1 MWQCKKIYLIVFCFA
16 TLQGISQSKI
26 NQFLKPSD
34 SLNISRRNG
43 VIITE
48 ATAAGLTLIGLNALW
63 YNDYDRSKF
72 HVYNDIDEWLQMDK
86 FGHAFTTY
94 TMGRFGAD
102 ALKWSGVS
110 KKNQLIYGGTL
121 GFTFMTA
128 VEIFDGFSK
137 EWGFSWSDMA
147 ANAIGTGLYIGQ
159 ELLWEE
165 QRFMLKY
172 SFHSTAYAAQRPDV
186 LGENL
191 IQQALKDYN
200 GQTYWLS
207 ANLHAFFKE
216 SKIPEWLNVAFG
228 YGADGMLT
236 ATGAPVDNMFKNQ
249 KQIRQFYFS
258 FDVDLTRIK
267 TKSTVLKTLFSVFNV
282 IKIPLPTIE
291 FNSDN
296 EVVFHL
302 FYF

>member
-1 MWQCKKIYLIVFCFA
+1 MCFS
-16 TLQGISQSKI
+16 TLQIGAQSQFNK
-26 NQFLKPSD
+26 FLNPSD
-34 SLNISRRNG
+34 TLNIKRRNG

-48 ATAAGLTLIGLNALW
+48 ATAAGFALIGLNTLW
-63 YNDYDRSKF
+63 YDDYDRSKF

-86 FGHAFTTY
+86 IGHAFTTY
-94 TMGRFGAD
+94 NMGRLGAD
-102 ALKWSGVS
+102 ALNWSGVS

-128 VEIFDGFSK
+128 VEIFDGLSK

-147 ANAIGTGLYIGQ
+147 ANAAGTGLYIGQ

-172 SFHSTAYAAQRPDV
+172 SFHTTKYAEQRPSV
-186 LGENL
+186 LGESL
-191 IQQALKDYN
+191 IEQVLKDYN

-207 ANLHAFFKE
+207 MNLHAFFKE
-216 SKIPEWLNVAFG
+216 SKIPSWLNVAFG

-236 ATGAPVDNMFKNQ
+236 ATGAPVDNMFTNQ
-249 KQIRQFYFS
+249 SQIRQYYFS
-258 FDVDLTRIK
+258 FDVDLTRIE
-267 TKSTVLKTLFSVFNV
+267 TKSSVLKTLFSVFNV

-291 FNSDN
+291 FNSN
-296 EVVFHL
+296 KQVVFHL

>member
-1 MWQCKKIYLIVFCFA
+1 MKTYLAYSFLLCFS
-16 TLQGISQSKI
+16 TLQIGAQSQFNK
-26 NQFLKPSD
+26 FLNPSD
-34 SLNISRRNG
+34 TLNIKRRNG

-48 ATAAGLTLIGLNALW
+48 ATAAGFALIGLNTLW
-63 YNDYDRSKF
+63 YDDYDRSKF

-86 FGHAFTTY
+86 IGHAFTTY
-94 TMGRFGAD
+94 NMGRLGAD
-102 ALKWSGVS
+102 ALNWSGVS

-128 VEIFDGFSK
+128 VEIFDGLSK

-147 ANAIGTGLYIGQ
+147 ANAAGTGLYIGQ

-172 SFHSTAYAAQRPDV
+172 SFHTTKYAEQRPSV
-186 LGENL
+186 LGESL
-191 IQQALKDYN
+191 IEQVLKDYN

-207 ANLHAFFKE
+207 MNLHAFFKE
-216 SKIPEWLNVAFG
+216 SKIPSWLNVAFG

-236 ATGAPVDNMFKNQ
+236 ATGAPVDNMFTNQ
-249 KQIRQFYFS
+249 SQIRQYYFS
-258 FDVDLTRIK
+258 FDVDLTRIE
-267 TKSTVLKTLFSVFNV
+267 TKSSVLKTLFSVFNV

-291 FNSDN
+291 FNSN
-296 EVVFHL
+296 KQVVFHL